1 MLLVR
6 ALPILGDRLFQVLV
20 FFAGNQADFLQRSQ
34 VLLGFR
40 EVVRHQIRFADVLVR
55 AAVPGV
61 ELERALV
68 MLERE
73 VELTRVPVG
82 VAEIVLDI
90 GIAGVAERRRGKRLD
105 RGAPVLRLDRLFARG
120 VVRIELRRVRIA
132 VVRIGRRRARGQ
144 RQRDGEERAGDSWAT
159 I

>member
-1 MLLVR
+1 MEEGSLI
-6 ALPILGDRLFQVLV
+6 P
-20 FFAGNQADFLQRSQ
+20 
-34 VLLGFR
+34 FR
-40 EVVRHQIRFADVLVR
+40 QDIRFARTADELRIAYAVSGQGYPLVR

-61 ELERALV
+61 ELERAPV

-120 VVRIELRRVRIA
+120 VVRIELRCVRIA
-132 VVRIGRRRARGQ
+132 VVRIGRRRARDE
-144 RQRDGEERAGDSWAT
+144 RQRDGEERAGDFWAT